1 MASVCTEGGEMSGNE
16 IKLALQQVLQAAF
29 RQCEAANV
37 PLTEMQRQIVQQVS
51 QTLLL
56 KAVAAPEAMNSDNPL
71 DALTTMQR
79 EALLAYIQ
87 ECEYNAQDWKLTL
100 LNDWLQGR
108 SSGPVQF
115 LRDFY
120 GFDWMNQIQP
130 HHLDAYQ
137 ERPESSL
144 QVGDRIEVSS
154 RLWEW
159 LPEAS
164 DEEPEWIP
172 CLVTSLTEV
181 TEADVA
187 YLNGVVEFENGLALE
202 ISGLNDWNQSN
213 WRWLKSSAP

>member
-1 MASVCTEGGEMSGNE
+1 MSGNA
-16 IKLALQQVLQAAF
+16 IKLAFQQALQAAF

-37 PLTEMQRQIVQQVS
+37 PLSEMQRQIVQQVS
-51 QTLLL
+51 QTLLI
-56 KAVAAPEAMNSDNPL
+56 KALADPETVQPSDNPL
-71 DALTTMQR
+71 DALTTEQR
-79 EALLAYIQ
+79 EALLTYIR
-87 ECEYNAQDWKLTL
+87 ECEGNAQDWKLTL

-108 SSGPVQF
+108 TSGPVQF
-115 LRDFY
+115 LRDYY
-120 GFDWMNQIQP
+120 GFDWINQIQP
-130 HHLDAYQ
+130 HHLSAYQ

-159 LPEAS
+159 IPEES

-172 CLVTSLTEV
+172 CVITSLNEV
-181 TEADVA
+181 TEDDTA
-187 YLNGVVEFENGLALE
+187 YLSGVVEFETGLALE